1 MDFRPDVAMMS
12 VAGSPS
18 ETWQACR
25 RESSNRTSYLTAW
38 EHHWEKVDVLPTSSP
53 WFLRNGLRSQR
64 TRDGYVQ
71 ANHLTCCW
79 INFAKPCRFCSSRL
93 APFAICSAAL
103 RLDSTTGCAAF
114 RQQSP
119 QIAFTRCNEKH
130 KSRKLTKI
138 GLSFGGGF
146 PLQGAGYGDAGAF
159 RKSA

>member
-1 MDFRPDVAMMS
+1 MGTS
-12 VAGSPS
+12 LGKG
-18 ETWQACR
+18 R
-25 RESSNRTSYLTAW
+25 RTANILSLVSTKWITLTAYQRW
-38 EHHWEKVDVLPTSSP
+38 
-53 WFLRNGLRSQR
+53 LRPGQPPHLLLDYRLRS
-64 TRDGYVQ
+64 
-71 ANHLTCCW
+71 
-79 INFAKPCRFCSSRL
+79 CRFCSSRL

-159 RKSA
+159 RKSARITRGYLSRPPTVTRCGSLPRTKCRSVVSDL

>member
-1 MDFRPDVAMMS
+1 MPI
-12 VAGSPS
+12 
-18 ETWQACR
+18 
-25 RESSNRTSYLTAW
+25 
-38 EHHWEKVDVLPTSSP
+38 P

-79 INFAKPCRFCSSRL
+79 INFARLRSCRFCSSRL

-119 QIAFTRCNEKH
+119 QIAFTRCNEKT
-130 KSRKLTKI
+130 KAANLPRLGLVSAAASRCKAPAMGMPAL
-138 GLSFGGGF
+138 FGSRPG
-146 PLQGAGYGDAGAF
+146 Q
-159 RKSA
+159 